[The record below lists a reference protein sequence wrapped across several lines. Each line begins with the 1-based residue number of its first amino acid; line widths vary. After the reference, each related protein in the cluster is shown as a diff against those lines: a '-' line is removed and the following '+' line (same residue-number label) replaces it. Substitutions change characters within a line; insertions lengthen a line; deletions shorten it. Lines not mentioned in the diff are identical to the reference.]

1 MENLSR
7 GESFELSAG
16 SYLYTGKGERHRVVY
31 EEETEFVLCCDG
43 GFDVSWEGE
52 GGREGGQ
59 V

>member
-16 SYLYTGKGERHRVVY
+16 SYLYTGKGERHRVVDG
-31 EEETEFVLCCDG
+31 EEAEFVLCYDG

-52 GGREGGQ
+52 GGRGEGK
-59 V
+59 